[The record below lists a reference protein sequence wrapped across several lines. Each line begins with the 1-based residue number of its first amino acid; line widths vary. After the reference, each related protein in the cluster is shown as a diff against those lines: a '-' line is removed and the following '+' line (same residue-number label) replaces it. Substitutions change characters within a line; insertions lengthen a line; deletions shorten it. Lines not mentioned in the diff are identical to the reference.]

1 MTRPFALLVDDHPL
15 NLKLLRATLAARGIE
30 TRSAQ
35 NAEETWAALEVA
47 RPAVILMDV
56 QLPGID
62 GLTLTRAIRRDGRF
76 EGLPIVA
83 VTAYAM
89 DADQQA
95 ALDAGCDA
103 FMAKPIDVRALGELV
118 TKLMNRSSNVERE
131 GNEGR
136 DGSERAE

>member
-35 NAEETWAALEVA
+35 NAEETWAALEAA

-56 QLPGID
+56 QLPGTD
-62 GLTLTRAIRRDGRF
+62 GLTLTRAIRSDGRF

-89 DADQQA
+89 GVDQQA

-103 FMAKPIDVRALGELV
+103 FMAKPIDIRALGELV
-118 TKLMNRSSNVERE
+118 TALMASSAAADRDE
-131 GNEGR
+131 GAR
-136 DGSERAE
+136 